1 MNYITLGTNN
11 MQAAIMFYDCLF
23 DATGVSQIVSGGRM
37 TLWQG
42 DDFMFAVAE
51 PFNGAQATVGN
62 GSMVGFDVG
71 SVDKVHKLYKRAL
84 ELGGVSDGEPG
95 IRSDRFS
102 AYARDLDGN
111 KLCFF
116 E

>member
-1 MNYITLGTNN
+1 

-51 PFNGAQATVGN
+51 PFNGAQATAGN
-62 GSMVGFDVG
+62 G
-71 SVDKVHKLYKRAL
+71 R
-84 ELGGVSDGEPG
+84 
-95 IRSDRFS
+95 IRCR
-102 AYARDLDGN
+102 
-111 KLCFF
+111 LC
-116 E
+116 